1 MYVIHREAAISSEEQ
16 VYIQVPEMEVTAAYS
31 PKGTGFGRDD
41 SGALLVPGYKVRKEG
56 LEICVTG
63 CT

>member
-1 MYVIHREAAISSEEQ
+1 MYMIHCEAVISSEEQ

-41 SGALLVPGYKVRKEG
+41 NGTLLVPGYKVHKEG
-56 LEICVTG
+56 LEIYVTG